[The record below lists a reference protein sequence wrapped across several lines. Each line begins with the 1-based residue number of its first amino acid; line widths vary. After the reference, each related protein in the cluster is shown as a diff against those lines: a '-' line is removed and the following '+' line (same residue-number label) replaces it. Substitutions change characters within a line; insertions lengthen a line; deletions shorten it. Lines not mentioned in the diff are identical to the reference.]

1 MADKPTIPLDF
12 STKKKKKLRNF
23 LPPEPPR
30 PEVAPAAAK
39 SVENV
44 ETTKEAPKAKLGDAA
59 AASTGTQ
66 PAKKKPAA
74 VGSITEQLDE
84 LAFGEKKKKKKGA
97 LRPLNDSDL
106 QPSMPTAQGLS
117 TTTVVASAQG
127 GMETEAPAKTA
138 TEGAAQSGT
147 TGYPYD
153 MLLARVFA
161 QIQAH
166 NPELMSDTKRR
177 LVMAPPCMARVGTKK
192 THFTNFNGICRS
204 LNRDPAHLSAYLFAE
219 LGTTGS
225 VDANGAL
232 LIRGKYQAKHIEP
245 VLRNYAR
252 TYVLCSTCQS
262 PDTELS
268 RDSRLLFLQCKTC
281 RSRVTVKSV
290 TSGFQAVTGKRAA
303 IRAKTQ

>member
-1 MADKPTIPLDF
+1 MDF
-12 STKKKKKLRNF
+12 SSKKKKKTKNF
-23 LPPEPPR
+23 LPSDLPQS
-30 PEVAPAAAK
+30 EVAPTSTR
-39 SVENV
+39 SVEKV
-44 ETTKEAPKAKLGDAA
+44 ENKKDAPKPKSIDAP
-59 AASTGTQ
+59 AASTSTH
-66 PAKKKPAA
+66 PVKKKHTA
-74 VGSITEQLDE
+74 VGSVTEQLDE
-84 LAFGEKKKKKKGA
+84 LAFGEKKKKRKGV
-97 LRPLNDSDL
+97 LRPLNESEP
-106 QPSMPTAQGLS
+106 QSSISVAQGSS
-117 TTTVVASAQG
+117 TIGAVASSQG
-127 GMETEAPAKTA
+127 GVETEA
-138 TEGAAQSGT
+138 TEGAAQSGN

>member
-1 MADKPTIPLDF
+1 MVDSQTTPLDF
-12 STKKKKKLRNF
+12 SSKKKKKPKNF
-23 LPPEPPR
+23 IPPDPSQIGVTPT
-30 PEVAPAAAK
+30 PEK
-39 SVENV
+39 FVENI
-44 ETTKEAPKAKLGDAA
+44 ETTKDASKVKPNDVA
-59 AASTGTQ
+59 AASTSAQ
-66 PAKKKPAA
+66 AAKKKPAI

-84 LAFGEKKKKKKGA
+84 LAFGEKKKKRKGA
-97 LRPLNDSDL
+97 LRPLNESDH
-106 QPSMPTAQGLS
+106 QSSVSIPQGPSTSAVG
-117 TTTVVASAQG
+117 VSAQG
-127 GMETEAPAKTA
+127 GMETEAQTRTG

>member
-1 MADKPTIPLDF
+1 MDF
-12 STKKKKKLRNF
+12 SSKKKKKPKNF
-23 LPPEPPR
+23 LPPDPPQA
-30 PEVAPAAAK
+30 EVAL
-39 SVENV
+39 
-44 ETTKEAPKAKLGDAA
+44 T
-59 AASTGTQ
+59 
-66 PAKKKPAA
+66 PAKVAEDR
-74 VGSITEQLDE
+74 G
-84 LAFGEKKKKKKGA
+84 
-97 LRPLNDSDL
+97 
-106 QPSMPTAQGLS
+106 PSTA
-117 TTTVVASAQG
+117 TVVESAQG
-127 GMETEAPAKTA
+127 GMEPEAPIKNA
-138 TEGAAQSGT
+138 TEGIAQSST

-161 QIQAH
+161 QIQAL

>member
-1 MADKPTIPLDF
+1 MDF
-12 STKKKKKLRNF
+12 SSKKKKKSKNF
-23 LPPEPPR
+23 LPPDPSQS
-30 PEVAPAAAK
+30 EVAP
-39 SVENV
+39 
-44 ETTKEAPKAKLGDAA
+44 TPAKLAEDVKSNDAA
-59 AASTGTQ
+59 TVSTSALS
-66 PAKKKPAA
+66 AKKKPVA

-97 LRPLNDSDL
+97 LRPLNESDH
-106 QPSMPTAQGLS
+106 QSSMPIAQGPP
-117 TTTVVASAQG
+117 TTAVVESAQG
-127 GMETEAPAKTA
+127 GMETEAPIKNA
-138 TEGAAQSGT
+138 TEGAAQSSS

-252 TYVLCSTCQS
+252 EFTKCSC
-262 PDTELS
+262 
-268 RDSRLLFLQCKTC
+268 
-281 RSRVTVKSV
+281 
-290 TSGFQAVTGKRAA
+290 
-303 IRAKTQ
+303 